1 MAVRILW
8 ASPLPPTRSGVSDYA
23 VELLEVLVERAVVR
37 IVEPPPPYGN
47 PELPP
52 SLAGRLVPTDVVPEA
67 GEIVL
72 AHFGNNPYHDW
83 IADRFGGENVV
94 AVVHDQ
100 VLHHLL
106 VHRTLVEERSP
117 VDFER
122 LLRSSH
128 GDGGGALARARR
140 FGLGGRLDPFFFPA
154 LDAVIQRPRALICHS
169 RFGLERLRRYF
180 PGRPVL
186 FMDLPAVDPGAIDRG
201 EIRRTL
207 GIGDLE
213 TVAMHL
219 GFLTPEK
226 GVVPILEGL
235 AAARSTG
242 ADVRLLMVG
251 DDSGAEDFR
260 AAVKR
265 IGIEDIVGF
274 TGWLDWGDMIRVPAA
289 ADLGI
294 VLRVPSAG
302 ETSAAVVRF
311 LACGT
316 PVAVN
321 GLPGCSR
328 GPPRAPETSSDGKPR
343 GNCISG
349 VTHRNGPRT
358 VWSSFWTPSVE
369 IHTSKKDPNEF
380 SSTNTVRSTMVSGMA
395 LRCDPRH
402 GPAVHSPSSS
412 RKDAPWEQHIRVR
425 FPVSKNSAGSRS
437 SSRMGR

>member
-23 VELLEVLVERAVVR
+23 VELLEVLVERAAVR
-37 IVEPPPPYGN
+37 ILEPPPPYGN

-52 SLAGRLVPTDVVPEA
+52 SLGGRLVPTDVVPEA

-207 GIGDLE
+207 GIGDRE

-321 GLPGCSR
+321 GRRQFLEWPAEVASRITPGPSAAADIAR
-328 GPPRAPETSSDGKPR
+328 LLAVAAEGAEDEQRRKAARELYLRRHTPERAADR
-343 GNCISG
+343 L
-349 VTHRNGPRT
+349 
-358 VWSSFWTPSVE
+358 VE
-369 IHTSKKDPNEF
+369 FLD
-380 SSTNTVRSTMVSGMA
+380 A
-395 LRCDPRH
+395 L
-402 GPAVHSPSSS
+402 G
-412 RKDAPWEQHIRVR
+412 
-425 FPVSKNSAGSRS
+425 
-437 SSRMGR
+437 